1 MYVLNFYIMIK
12 RLSRSSKIIIIYQV
26 LNKIKATSR
35 ILKGKAHSNKT
46 QARMKSM
53 NMDIWLIGTPNE
65 LLKRSFCTH
74 IKFKKKK
81 VVAQSSVLGGRS
93 I

>member
-1 MYVLNFYIMIK
+1 MYVLNFDIMIK

-53 NMDIWLIGTPNE
+53 NMDVWLIGTPNE

-81 VVAQSSVLGGRS
+81 VVAQSSVL
-93 I
+93 